1 MDAKNLARVMPIGS
15 LSDRTGV
22 KVETIRYYESI
33 GLLAAPGRTA
43 ANYRVYSPDHLAR
56 LSFIRRARS
65 LGFSMPEITQLLSL
79 WRDRERPS
87 REVKAIAEKHVNEL
101 DARIAEMQTMA
112 DTLRHL
118 SHCCAGDDRPDCPIL
133 ADLTGGRSPVESKG
147 ADVRGR

>member
-1 MDAKNLARVMPIGS
+1 MNIGQAS
-15 LSDRTGV
+15 KASGV
-22 KVETIRYYESI
+22 STKMSRYYDEI
-33 GLLAAPGRTA
+33 GLVRPASRTES
-43 ANYRVYSPDHLAR
+43 NYREFDEREINELR
-56 LSFIRRARS
+56 FIRRARS

>member
-1 MDAKNLARVMPIGS
+1 MNIGQATKAS
-15 LSDRTGV
+15 GV
-22 KVETIRYYESI
+22 STKMIRYYDEI
-33 GLLAAPGRTA
+33 GLVRPASRTES
-43 ANYRVYSPDHLAR
+43 NYREFDEREVNELR
-56 LSFIRRARS
+56 FIRRARS